1 MLWDVPPPTSNTR
14 SGVPPIVSPSLVP
27 LTAASEQTCVF
38 IASVQ
43 ASSSGGAVL
52 VGALRPLLCQTPA
65 CRVEVRDGA
74 MEA

>member
-14 SGVPPIVSPSLVP
+14 SGVPPILSPSLVP
-27 LTAASEQTCVF
+27 LTAASEQTC
-38 IASVQ
+38 ASVQ